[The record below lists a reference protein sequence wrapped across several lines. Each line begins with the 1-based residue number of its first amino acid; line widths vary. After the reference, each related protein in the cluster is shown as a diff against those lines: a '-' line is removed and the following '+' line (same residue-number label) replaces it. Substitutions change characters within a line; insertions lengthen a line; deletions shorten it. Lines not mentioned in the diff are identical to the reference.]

1 MHWESYFDSV
11 LAKEMK
17 KKKKN
22 SDSFFNYDANL
33 MLVITMKLKF
43 FLRCWF
49 LCMTSLAV
57 TSLMLRTSLKF

>member
-1 MHWESYFDSV
+1 MHRESYYDSV

-17 KKKKN
+17 KKKN
-22 SDSFFNYDANL
+22 SDSFFNCDANL
-33 MLVITMKLKF
+33 ILVITMKLKF
-43 FLRCWF
+43 FLRYWF

>member
-1 MHWESYFDSV
+1 MHRESYYDSV
-11 LAKEMK
+11 LAKEM

-33 MLVITMKLKF
+33 ILVITMKLKF

-49 LCMTSLAV
+49 LCMPSLAV